1 MVTIAH
7 RNADEYVQNP
17 QPSHHMF
24 LVYGTDAGLVSE
36 RSRTLLRTDIR
47 GKTAS
52 HQTISLS
59 GDVVASDPN
68 ILLDEI
74 HSLKLFDQGPSAIRL
89 SIGAR
94 NLVPALEL
102 AMKGAPF
109 EARIVVEAGPLKP
122 TAPLRKWFESQGL
135 AAAIA
140 CYSDQSKDL
149 RRLIVQQMST
159 CGGSIESDA
168 VELLVEILGEDRGI
182 SRSEMEKLCLYANGQ
197 HAITSR
203 DVSEILAT
211 SSSID
216 GGDMIMDAIFGNMDA
231 TIDSLS
237 AIGTQ
242 ISEFNSVSAN
252 ALKHIV
258 ALHCARIQ
266 IAAGSGRDAALEN
279 FLRSLNAFK
288 KKQEISIGLN
298 LDDSVDTVQ
307 LINSFYDLVR
317 EARHNSLLAEPKL
330 ARALIA
336 LANVFR
342 KMQKKGIKRLDR

>member
-17 QPSHHMF
+17 QSSHHMF

-36 RSRTLLRTDIR
+36 RSRALLKTDIG

-52 HQTISLS
+52 QQTISLS

-74 HSLKLFDQGPSAIRL
+74 HSLKLFDQGPAAIRL

-109 EARIVVEAGPLKP
+109 EARIVVEAGALKP
-122 TAPLRKWFESQGL
+122 AAPLRKWFESQGL
-135 AAAIA
+135 AAAIG

-149 RRLIVQQMST
+149 RRLIVQQMSSR
-159 CGGSIESDA
+159 GASIELDA
-168 VELLVEILGEDRGI
+168 MALLLEILGEDRGI
-182 SRSEMEKLCLYANGQ
+182 SRSEIEKLCLYANGP

-203 DVSEILAT
+203 DVAEILAT

-216 GGDMIMDAIFGNMDA
+216 GGDIIMDAILGNMDA
-231 TIDSLS
+231 TIDSLN
-237 AIGTQ
+237 AVGTQ

-258 ALHCARIQ
+258 ALHSARIQ
-266 IAAGSGRDAALEN
+266 IAAGFGRDAALEN

-288 KKQEISIGLN
+288 KKQEISIGLK
-298 LDDSVDTVQ
+298 LEDSVDAVQ
-307 LINSFYDLVR
+307 LINCFYDLVR
-317 EARHNSLLAEPKL
+317 DARHTSLLAETKL

-336 LANVFR
+336 LANASR
-342 KMQKKGIKRLDR
+342 KRQKQKPQSP